1 MAVPVPFAVSLSVS
15 LVASV
20 VPVVEE
26 KEGRR
31 RPFFPPEEI
40 LDRAHVYEESRFRIF
55 GAAGRARVAGE
66 RRTAHLAGIRRQVV
80 KFIDRPSGTGL

>member
-31 RPFFPPEEI
+31 RPFLPPEEV
-40 LDRAHVYEESRFRIF
+40 LHRAHVDEESRFRILEVTC
-55 GAAGRARVAGE
+55 RVVGE
-66 RRTAHLAGIRRQVV
+66 RATAHLTGVERRQIV
-80 KFIDRPSGTGL
+80 KFIDSLTVISF